1 MKQMVKILCA
11 FLVAA
16 MLLPSQVLVA
26 DAAPGSQTQLQMHRE
41 QAMKAGWSM
50 GRSSDF
56 VCRYVSC
63 GFDPAAKKTHTLSL
77 SRSH

>member
-41 QAMKAGWSM
+41 QAMKARLEYGQV
-50 GRSSDF
+50 F
-56 VCRYVSC
+56 
-63 GFDPAAKKTHTLSL
+63 
-77 SRSH
+77 

>member
-1 MKQMVKILCA
+1 MKKTAKILCA
-11 FLVAA
+11 FLTVT
-16 MLLPSQVLVA
+16 MLLPSQVLAA
-26 DAAPGSQTQLQMHRE
+26 DIVSGSQTQLQRHRE
-41 QAMKAGWSM
+41 QAMKARLEY

>member
-1 MKQMVKILCA
+1 MKKTAKILCA

-41 QAMKAGWSM
+41 QAMKARLEYGQV
-50 GRSSDF
+50 F
-56 VCRYVSC
+56 
-63 GFDPAAKKTHTLSL
+63 
-77 SRSH
+77 